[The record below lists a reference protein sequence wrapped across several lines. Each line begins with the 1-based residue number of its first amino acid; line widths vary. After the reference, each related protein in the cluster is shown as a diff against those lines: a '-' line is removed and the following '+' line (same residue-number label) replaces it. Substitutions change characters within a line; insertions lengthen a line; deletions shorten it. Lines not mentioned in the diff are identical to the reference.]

1 MKNTFLFLL
10 ISWLAAL
17 NPALAAPLA
26 TAYFSANN
34 GMLFGLALDGQLL
47 TRGPVRE
54 LRVEQLTPGEHWA
67 EFTLPGPR
75 SSTVR
80 LRSKVWLEPAAENR
94 FVLVVRHGRSP
105 ELRSAGTA
113 PLYAPGYGQPLP
125 AYQGQPGPGNGYDNG
140 GYQPAPGAPTGSYG
154 NGGYPNGNYPSD
166 PNSGYVAPNGYRVMS
181 PQDVEALAA
190 ALKQRSFE
198 ATRLEVAK
206 DALSQTSLYAL
217 DLQRLLRSFD
227 FDASR
232 VELAK
237 FAYARV
243 ADPQNFYRVYE
254 AFQFDGSVQE
264 VRRAV
269 GAR

>member
-1 MKNTFLFLL
+1 MKKAFALLF
-10 ISWLAAL
+10 ISWLAAAGS
-17 NPALAAPLA
+17 ALAAPLA
-26 TAYFSANN
+26 TAYFSSNN
-34 GMLFGLALDGQLL
+34 GVLFGLTLDGQAL

-67 EFTLPGPR
+67 EFAIAGPKR
-75 SSTVR
+75 STVR

-94 FVLVVRHGRSP
+94 FVLVTRNGRTP
-105 ELRSAGTA
+105 ELRAAGTT

-125 AYQGQPGPGNGYDNG
+125 AYQGQPGQGYDNG
-140 GYQPAPGAPTGSYG
+140 GYQPAPGYPNGGYG
-154 NGGYPNGNYPSD
+154 NGSYPNN
-166 PNSGYVAPNGYRVMS
+166 PNGGYVAPNGYRLMT
-181 PQDVEALAA
+181 PQDVDALAA
-190 ALKQRSFE
+190 ALKQRS
-198 ATRLEVAK
+198 
-206 DALSQTSLYAL
+206 
-217 DLQRLLRSFD
+217 

-264 VRRAV
+264 VRKAV
-269 GAR
+269 GGR

>member
-17 NPALAAPLA
+17 SPALAAPLA
-26 TAYFSANN
+26 TAYFSSNN
-34 GMLFGLALDGQLL
+34 GALFGLTLDGQAL
-47 TRGPVRE
+47 TRGPVRQ

-67 EFTLPGPR
+67 ELAIAGPR
-75 SSTVR
+75 RSVVR

-94 FVLVVRHGRSP
+94 FVLVARNGRTP
-105 ELRSAGTA
+105 ELRAAGTFYFDVPPTA
-113 PLYAPGYGQPLP
+113 LHFNHDSNDSNPPSSYNEPGTVTTTYHM
-125 AYQGQPGPGNGYDNG
+125 
-140 GYQPAPGAPTGSYG
+140 
-154 NGGYPNGNYPSD
+154 
-166 PNSGYVAPNGYRVMS
+166 MS
-181 PQDVEALAA
+181 SQDVETLAA
-190 ALKQRSFE
+190 SLKQRSFE

-206 DALSQTSLYAL
+206 DALSQAGLYAL

-254 AFQFDGSVQE
+254 VFQFDSSVQE
-264 VRRAV
+264 VRRAI
-269 GAR
+269 GQR

>member
-1 MKNTFLFLL
+1 MKKAFALLF
-10 ISWLAAL
+10 ISWLAAVA
-17 NPALAAPLA
+17 PALAAPLA
-26 TAYFSANN
+26 TAYFSSDRGA
-34 GMLFGLALDGQLL
+34 LFGLTLDGQAL

-54 LRVEQLTPGEHWA
+54 LRVEQLTSGEHWA

-75 SSTVR
+75 RSTVR

-94 FVLVVRHGRSP
+94 FVLVTRNGRAP
-105 ELRSAGTA
+105 ELRAAGTA

-125 AYQGQPGPGNGYDNG
+125 AYQGQPGPGG
-140 GYQPAPGAPTGSYG
+140 GYG
-154 NGGYPNGNYPSD
+154 NGGYPNGNYPTD
-166 PNSGYVAPNGYRVMS
+166 PNGGYIAPNGYQVMS
-181 PQDVEALAA
+181 PQDVDALAA
-190 ALKQRSFE
+190 SLKQRSFE
-198 ATRLEVAK
+198 STRLEVAK

-264 VRRAV
+264 VRKAV
-269 GAR
+269 GR

>member
-1 MKNTFLFLL
+1 MNKVFVFLL
-10 ISWLAAL
+10 LSWLAAGS
-17 NPALAAPLA
+17 ALAAPLA
-26 TAYFSANN
+26 TAYFSSDK
-34 GMLFGLALDGQLL
+34 GVLFGLTLDGQAL

-67 EFTLPGPR
+67 EFALPGPR
-75 SSTVR
+75 RSTVR

-94 FVLVVRHGRSP
+94 FVLVTRNGRPP
-105 ELRSAGTA
+105 ELRAAGTT

-125 AYQGQPGPGNGYDNG
+125 PPAPGYPNSNG
-140 GYQPAPGAPTGSYG
+140 GYG
-154 NGGYPNGNYPSD
+154 NNGYPNGNYPAD
-166 PNSGYVAPNGYRVMS
+166 PNGRYVAPNGYHVMS
-181 PQDVEALAA
+181 PQDVDALAA
-190 ALKQRSFE
+190 SLKQRSFE
-198 ATRLEVAK
+198 STRLEVAK

-264 VRRAV
+264 VRKAV
-269 GAR
+269 GR

>member
-1 MKNTFLFLL
+1 MNKLFVFLL
-10 ISWLAAL
+10 LSWLSAG
-17 NPALAAPLA
+17 PALAAPLA
-26 TAYFSANN
+26 TAYFSSDK
-34 GMLFGLALDGQLL
+34 GVLFGLTLDGQAL

-67 EFTLPGPR
+67 ELTLPGPKR
-75 SSTVR
+75 STVR

-94 FVLVVRHGRSP
+94 FVLVTRNGRTP
-105 ELRSAGTA
+105 ELRAAGTT

-125 AYQGQPGPGNGYDNG
+125 APV
-140 GYQPAPGAPTGSYG
+140 PAPGNYPNNP
-154 NGGYPNGNYPSD
+154 NGGYPNN
-166 PNSGYVAPNGYRVMS
+166 PNGGYAPAPGYAAPNGYRLMG
-181 PQDVEALAA
+181 PQDVDALIAS
-190 ALKQRSFE
+190 LKQRSFE
-198 ATRLEVAK
+198 STRLEVAK

-237 FAYARV
+237 FAYTRV

-264 VRRAV
+264 VRQAV
-269 GAR
+269 GGR